1 MKRKRTRVKSPD
13 APSTFNSGAL
23 RLQVRRFPSRM
34 EKIQIYRIQLK
45 TNNNSN
51 SLIHSIQISPI
62 KIKFPQNPK
71 KKKIQFQF
79 NNVPVITLLLLF
91 SLLSFKN
98 SKPLMHEADN
108 DPGFGPCSRS
118 AKQMSQM
125 PPPPALVSLNAFRSM
140 PSPSPRRLSSNF
152 KRPSEPVSRR
162 NLAWVSLEGRLVNAD
177 KASSARAVKGG
188 LSREEAV
195 AWELFSPIQR
205 FLIVAVIG
213 VAAAES
219 KKNRLISQ
227 LTKSVEFRVCDFNS
241 SALMGL
247 FLNCLK

>member
-1 MKRKRTRVKSPD
+1 
-13 APSTFNSGAL
+13 
-23 RLQVRRFPSRM
+23 M

-152 KRPSEPVSRR
+152 TRPSEPVSRR

-177 KASSARAVKGG
+177 EASSARAVKGG

-247 FLNCLK
+247 FSNCLK